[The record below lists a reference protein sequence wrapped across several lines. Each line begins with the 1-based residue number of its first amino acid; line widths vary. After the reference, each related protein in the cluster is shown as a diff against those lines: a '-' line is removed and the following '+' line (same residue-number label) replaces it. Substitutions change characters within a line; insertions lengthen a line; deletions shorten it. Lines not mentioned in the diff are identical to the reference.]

1 MSEGRLRAAAR
12 RWWTA
17 PAPLEV
23 LVGPEH
29 YGRNLGRSW
38 TRLAV
43 LGAPV
48 AIFAVLIDG
57 DLGSIAGGALV
68 SEAVFLALVL
78 GVFRRVDAM
87 PRCVVRVATILAA
100 AVIGLW
106 VALLSPAAGEATV
119 LVPIAAAMSTIW
131 LPGRWS
137 VIAAVSAGT
146 TYAIALGVRDVDAAA
161 QRWIVVFGLTALLVA
176 EMSWVLDRVH
186 TLAEQER
193 LASEEAARLVV
204 AEHAARE
211 ELAELNRTLEARAWR
226 TRWGRSRG
234 SGGCAGSC
242 RPRSPTRPSTGS
254 LQPHRRQIAVVF
266 CDLRGFSAFSN
277 TSEPEEILEV
287 LEAYYEVVGEALR
300 GFGATPGPF
309 QGDGI
314 VAYFNDPEPCDDP
327 AGRAV
332 AMAVSIQEP
341 LDGLCLRWA
350 RRGFDLGHAMGIAYG
365 YATLGTVGFEGRTDY
380 TPLGAVVNMA
390 LRLRDEADWGEILI
404 DGRTHHAVEDRVVAE
419 PCLLELKG
427 FEGQVQAYRLRARR
441 ASRLRCGWVGDLDV
455 GAGSA

>member
-1 MSEGRLRAAAR
+1 VSDSRRRAAAR
-12 RWWTA
+12 RWWDA
-17 PAPLEV
+17 PAPLEA
-23 LVGPEH
+23 LVGPER
-29 YGRNLGRSW
+29 YGRILGRSW
-38 TRLAV
+38 TRLSV
-43 LGAPV
+43 LGAPL
-48 AIFAVLIDG
+48 ATTAVLIDG
-57 DLGSIAGGALV
+57 DLGEADRGAIVAELI
-68 SEAVFLALVL
+68 FLAMVFA
-78 GVFRRVDAM
+78 VFRRVSSL
-87 PRCVVRVATILAA
+87 PQWVVLVATIVAA
-100 AVIGLW
+100 TAIGLW
-106 VALLSPAAGEATV
+106 VGLLGPTAAEVTV
-119 LVPIAAAMSTIW
+119 LVPIAAAMSSIW

-137 VIAAVSAGT
+137 VIATVAAAAA
-146 TYAIALGVRDVDAAA
+146 YALTLVARDVDAAA
-161 QRWIVVFGLTALLVA
+161 QRGVLVFGLTSLLVG
-176 EMSWVLDRVH
+176 EMSWVLARVH

-193 LASEEAARLVV
+193 AASAEAERLAI
-204 AEHAARE
+204 AEHEARE
-211 ELAELNRTLEARAWR
+211 ELAELNRTLEDRVQQQVSEIEGL
-226 TRWGRSRG
+226 GRLR
-234 SGGCAGSC
+234 
-242 RPRSPTRPSTGS
+242 RFVPSQVADAALTGS

-427 FEGQVQAYRLRARR
+427 FEGQVQAYRLR
-441 ASRLRCGWVGDLDV
+441 
-455 GAGSA
+455 GAPGL

>member
-1 MSEGRLRAAAR
+1 VKNSRRRAAAR
-12 RWWTA
+12 RWWDA
-17 PAPLEV
+17 PAPLEA
-23 LVGPEH
+23 LVGPEQ
-29 YGRNLGRSW
+29 YGRILGRSW
-38 TRLAV
+38 TRLSV
-43 LGAPV
+43 LGAPL
-48 AIFAVLIDG
+48 ATTAVLIDG
-57 DLGSIAGGALV
+57 HLGGADRGAIVAELI
-68 SEAVFLALVL
+68 FLALVFA
-78 GVFRRVDAM
+78 VFRRVTST
-87 PRCVVRVATILAA
+87 PQWVVLVATILAA
-100 AVIGLW
+100 TAIGLW
-106 VALLSPAAGEATV
+106 VGLLGPTAAEVTV
-119 LVPIAAAMSTIW
+119 LVPIAAAMSSIW
-131 LPGRWS
+131 LAGRWS
-137 VIAAVSAGT
+137 VIATVAAAAA
-146 TYAIALGVRDVDAAA
+146 YALTLVARDVDAAA
-161 QRWIVVFGLTALLVA
+161 QRGVIVFGLTSLLVG
-176 EMSWVLDRVH
+176 EMSWVLARVH

-193 LASEEAARLVV
+193 AASAEAARLAI
-204 AEHAARE
+204 AEHEARE
-211 ELAELNRTLEARAWR
+211 ELAELNRTLEDRVQQQVSEIEGL
-226 TRWGRSRG
+226 GRLR
-234 SGGCAGSC
+234 
-242 RPRSPTRPSTGS
+242 RFVPSQVADAALAGS

-365 YATLGTVGFEGRTDY
+365 YATLGTVGFEGRSDY

-404 DGRTHHAVEDRVVAE
+404 DGRTHHAVEDRVMAE
-419 PCLLELKG
+419 PCLLDLKG
-427 FEGQVQAYRLRARR
+427 FEGPVQAYRLR
-441 ASRLRCGWVGDLDV
+441 
-455 GAGSA
+455 GAPGL

>member
-1 MSEGRLRAAAR
+1 MSDRRLRAAAR
-12 RWWTA
+12 RWWAA

-23 LVGPEH
+23 LVGADH
-29 YGRNLGRSW
+29 YGRYLGRSW
-38 TRLAV
+38 TRLSV
-43 LGAPV
+43 LGAPL
-48 AIFAVLIDG
+48 AMTAVLIDG
-57 DLGSIAGGALV
+57 ELDRPERWAL
-68 SEAVFLALVL
+68 LAELTFLVL
-78 GVFRRVDAM
+78 VFAVFRRISST
-87 PRCVVRVATILAA
+87 PQPVVLVATIVAA
-100 AVIGLW
+100 SVIGIW
-106 VALLSPAAGEATV
+106 VGLLGPPAAEVTV
-119 LVPIAAAMSTIW
+119 LVPIAAAMSIVW

-137 VIAAVSAGT
+137 LIATVAAGT
-146 TYAIALGVRDVDAAA
+146 AYAATLIIRDVDAAPH
-161 QRWIVVFGLTALLVA
+161 RGVLVFGLTSLLVA

-186 TLAEQER
+186 SLAAQER
-193 LASEEAARLVV
+193 LLSAEAARLVI
-204 AEHAARE
+204 AEHTARE
-211 ELAELNRTLEARAWR
+211 ELAELNRTLEERVEQQVSEIEGL
-226 TRWGRSRG
+226 GRLR
-234 SGGCAGSC
+234 
-242 RPRSPTRPSTGS
+242 RFVPSQVVDAALTGS

-287 LEAYYEVVGEALR
+287 LEGYYDVVGVALR

-309 QGDGI
+309 LGAGI
-314 VAYFNDPEPCDDP
+314 VAYFHDPEPGEDP
-327 AGRAV
+327 AGKAV
-332 AMAVSIQEP
+332 AMAVSLQEP

-427 FEGQVQAYRLRARR
+427 FDGQVQAYRLR
-441 ASRLRCGWVGDLDV
+441 
-455 GAGSA
+455 GAPGL

>member
-1 MSEGRLRAAAR
+1 MSDSRRRAAAR
-12 RWWTA
+12 RWWDA
-17 PAPLEV
+17 PAPLEA
-23 LVGPEH
+23 LVGPEQ
-29 YGRNLGRSW
+29 YGRILGRSW
-38 TRLAV
+38 TRLSV
-43 LGAPV
+43 LGAPL
-48 AIFAVLIDG
+48 ATTAVLIDG
-57 DLGSIAGGALV
+57 HLGGADRGAIVAELI
-68 SEAVFLALVL
+68 FPALVFA
-78 GVFRRVDAM
+78 VFRRVTST
-87 PRCVVRVATILAA
+87 PQWVVLVATILAA
-100 AVIGLW
+100 TAIGLW
-106 VALLSPAAGEATV
+106 VGLLGPTAAEVTV
-119 LVPIAAAMSTIW
+119 LVPIAAAMSSIW
-131 LPGRWS
+131 LAGRWS
-137 VIAAVSAGT
+137 VIATVAAAAA
-146 TYAIALGVRDVDAAA
+146 YALTLVARDVDAAA
-161 QRWIVVFGLTALLVA
+161 QRGVIVFGLTSLLVG
-176 EMSWVLDRVH
+176 EMSWVLARVH

-193 LASEEAARLVV
+193 AASAEAARLAI
-204 AEHAARE
+204 AEHEARE
-211 ELAELNRTLEARAWR
+211 ELAELNRTLEDRVQQQVSEIEGL
-226 TRWGRSRG
+226 GRLR
-234 SGGCAGSC
+234 
-242 RPRSPTRPSTGS
+242 RFVPSQVADAALAGS

-365 YATLGTVGFEGRTDY
+365 YATLGTVGFEGRSDY

-404 DGRTHHAVEDRVVAE
+404 DGRTHHAVEDRVMAE
-419 PCLLELKG
+419 PCLLDLKG
-427 FEGQVQAYRLRARR
+427 FEGPVQAYRLR
-441 ASRLRCGWVGDLDV
+441 
-455 GAGSA
+455 GAPGL

>member
-1 MSEGRLRAAAR
+1 MAR
-12 RWWTA
+12 RWWGS

-23 LVGPEH
+23 LVGPEQ
-29 YGRNLGRSW
+29 YGRSLGRSW

-48 AIFAVLIDG
+48 AMGAFLIDG
-57 DLGSIAGGALV
+57 DLGRVAAGALI

-78 GVFRRVDAM
+78 GVFRRIDAV
-87 PRCVVRVATILAA
+87 PRWVVLAA
-100 AVIGLW
+100 TVLAASVIGLW
-106 VALLSPAAGEATV
+106 VALLAPLAGEAAV
-119 LVPIAAAMSTIW
+119 LVPIAAAMSTVW
-131 LPGRWS
+131 LPARWS
-137 VIAAVSAGT
+137 VIAAFSAGT
-146 TYAIALGVRDVDAAA
+146 AYAVSLVVRDVDAAA
-161 QRWIVVFGLTALLVA
+161 PRWIVVFGLTALLVA

-186 TLAEQER
+186 NLAEQER
-193 LASEEAARLVV
+193 LASEEAARLAV

-211 ELAELNRTLEARAWR
+211 ELAELNRTLEDRVQQQVGEIEGL
-226 TRWGRSRG
+226 GRLR
-234 SGGCAGSC
+234 
-242 RPRSPTRPSTGS
+242 RFVPSQVADAALTGS
-254 LQPHRRQIAVVF
+254 LQPHRRQISVVF

-287 LEAYYEVVGEALR
+287 LEAYYAVVGVGLR
-300 GFGATPGPF
+300 EFGATPGPF

-332 AMAVSIQEP
+332 AMAVSLQEP
-341 LDGLCLRWA
+341 LDELCLRWA

-404 DGRTHHAVEDRVVAE
+404 DGRTHHAVEGRVVAD
-419 PCLLELKG
+419 PCQLDLRG
-427 FEGQVQAYRLRARR
+427 FEGQVQAYRLR
-441 ASRLRCGWVGDLDV
+441 
-455 GAGSA
+455 GAPGL

>member
-1 MSEGRLRAAAR
+1 M
-12 RWWTA
+12 
-17 PAPLEV
+17 
-23 LVGPEH
+23 
-29 YGRNLGRSW
+29 
-38 TRLAV
+38 
-43 LGAPV
+43 V
-48 AIFAVLIDG
+48 AGLIDG
-57 DLGSIAGGALV
+57 NLRSGAGGALV
-68 SEAVFLALVL
+68 AEVIFLTLVFT
-78 GVFRRVDAM
+78 VFRRFSVM
-87 PRCVVRVATILAA
+87 PRWVVLAATIIAA

-106 VALLSPAAGEATV
+106 VALVGPNAGEATV
-119 LVPIAAAMSTIW
+119 LVPVAAAMSTIW

-137 VIAAVSAGT
+137 VIAAMSAGA
-146 TYAIALGVRDVDAAA
+146 TYAIALGVRGVDAAA
-161 QRWIVVFGLTALLVA
+161 PRWIVVFGLTALLMA

-193 LASEEAARLVV
+193 RLSAEAARLVI
-204 AEHAARE
+204 AEHTARE
-211 ELAELNRTLEARAWR
+211 ELAELNRTLEDRVEQQVSEIEGL
-226 TRWGRSRG
+226 GRLR
-234 SGGCAGSC
+234 
-242 RPRSPTRPSTGS
+242 RFVPSQVADAALTGS

-404 DGRTHHAVEDRVVAE
+404 DGRAMHVMEGRLEAEQVE
-419 PCLLELKG
+419 LQLKG
-427 FEGQVQAYRLRARR
+427 FRGSVPAYRL
-441 ASRLRCGWVGDLDV
+441 AS
-455 GAGSA
+455 

>member
-1 MSEGRLRAAAR
+1 VKNSRRRAAAR
-12 RWWTA
+12 RWWDA
-17 PAPLEV
+17 PAPLEA
-23 LVGPEH
+23 LVGPEQ
-29 YGRNLGRSW
+29 YGRILGRSW
-38 TRLAV
+38 TRLSV
-43 LGAPV
+43 LGAPL
-48 AIFAVLIDG
+48 ATTAVLIDG
-57 DLGSIAGGALV
+57 HLGGADRGAIVAELI
-68 SEAVFLALVL
+68 FLALVFA
-78 GVFRRVDAM
+78 VFRRVTST
-87 PRCVVRVATILAA
+87 PQWVVLVATILAA
-100 AVIGLW
+100 TAIGLW
-106 VALLSPAAGEATV
+106 VGLLGPTAAEVTV
-119 LVPIAAAMSTIW
+119 LVPIAAAMSSIW
-131 LPGRWS
+131 LAGRWS
-137 VIAAVSAGT
+137 VIATVAAAAA
-146 TYAIALGVRDVDAAA
+146 YALTLVARDVDAAA
-161 QRWIVVFGLTALLVA
+161 QRGVIVFGLTSLLVG
-176 EMSWVLDRVH
+176 EMSWVLARVH

-193 LASEEAARLVV
+193 AASAEAARLAI
-204 AEHAARE
+204 AEHEARE
-211 ELAELNRTLEARAWR
+211 ELAELNRTLEDRVQQQVSEIEGL
-226 TRWGRSRG
+226 GRLR
-234 SGGCAGSC
+234 
-242 RPRSPTRPSTGS
+242 RFVPSQVADAALAGS

-365 YATLGTVGFEGRTDY
+365 YATLGTVGFEGRSDY

-427 FEGQVQAYRLRARR
+427 FEGQVQAYRLR
-441 ASRLRCGWVGDLDV
+441 
-455 GAGSA
+455 GAPGL

>member
-1 MSEGRLRAAAR
+1 VKNSRRRAAAR
-12 RWWTA
+12 RWWDA
-17 PAPLEV
+17 PAPLEA
-23 LVGPEH
+23 LVGPEQ
-29 YGRNLGRSW
+29 YGRILGRSW
-38 TRLAV
+38 TRLSV
-43 LGAPV
+43 LGAPL
-48 AIFAVLIDG
+48 ATTAVLIDG
-57 DLGSIAGGALV
+57 HLGGADRGAIVAELI
-68 SEAVFLALVL
+68 FLALVFA
-78 GVFRRVDAM
+78 VFRRVTST
-87 PRCVVRVATILAA
+87 PQWVVLVATILAA
-100 AVIGLW
+100 TAIGLW
-106 VALLSPAAGEATV
+106 VGLLGPTAAEVTV
-119 LVPIAAAMSTIW
+119 LVPIAAAMSSIW
-131 LPGRWS
+131 LAGRWS
-137 VIAAVSAGT
+137 VIATVAAAAA
-146 TYAIALGVRDVDAAA
+146 YALTLVARDVDAAA
-161 QRWIVVFGLTALLVA
+161 QRGVIVFGLTSLLVG
-176 EMSWVLDRVH
+176 EMSWVLARVH

-193 LASEEAARLVV
+193 AASAEAARLAI
-204 AEHAARE
+204 AEHEARE
-211 ELAELNRTLEARAWR
+211 ELAELNRTLEDRVQQQVSEIEGL
-226 TRWGRSRG
+226 GRLR
-234 SGGCAGSC
+234 
-242 RPRSPTRPSTGS
+242 RFVPSQVADAALAGS

-365 YATLGTVGFEGRTDY
+365 YATLGTVGFEGRSDY

-419 PCLLELKG
+419 PCLLDLKG
-427 FEGQVQAYRLRARR
+427 FEGPVQAYRLR
-441 ASRLRCGWVGDLDV
+441 
-455 GAGSA
+455 GAPGL

>member
-1 MSEGRLRAAAR
+1 VKNSRRRAAAR
-12 RWWTA
+12 RWWDA
-17 PAPLEV
+17 PAPLEA
-23 LVGPEH
+23 LVGPEQ
-29 YGRNLGRSW
+29 YGRILGRSW
-38 TRLAV
+38 TRLSV
-43 LGAPV
+43 LGAPL
-48 AIFAVLIDG
+48 ATTAVLIG
-57 DLGSIAGGALV
+57 GHLGGADRGAIVAELI
-68 SEAVFLALVL
+68 FLALVFA
-78 GVFRRVDAM
+78 VFRRVTST
-87 PRCVVRVATILAA
+87 PQWVVLVATILAA
-100 AVIGLW
+100 TAIGLW
-106 VALLSPAAGEATV
+106 VGLLGPTAAEVTV
-119 LVPIAAAMSTIW
+119 LVPIAAAMSSIW
-131 LPGRWS
+131 LAGRWS
-137 VIAAVSAGT
+137 VIATVAAAAA
-146 TYAIALGVRDVDAAA
+146 YALTLVARDVDAAA
-161 QRWIVVFGLTALLVA
+161 QRGVIVFGLTSLLVG
-176 EMSWVLDRVH
+176 EMSWVLARVH

-193 LASEEAARLVV
+193 AASAEAARLAI
-204 AEHAARE
+204 AEHEARE
-211 ELAELNRTLEARAWR
+211 ELAELNRTLEDRVQQQVSEIEGL
-226 TRWGRSRG
+226 GRLR
-234 SGGCAGSC
+234 
-242 RPRSPTRPSTGS
+242 RFVPSQVADAALAGS

-365 YATLGTVGFEGRTDY
+365 YATLGTVGFEGRSDY

-404 DGRTHHAVEDRVVAE
+404 DGRTHHAVEDRVMAE
-419 PCLLELKG
+419 PCLLDLKG
-427 FEGQVQAYRLRARR
+427 FEGPVQAYRLR
-441 ASRLRCGWVGDLDV
+441 
-455 GAGSA
+455 GAPGL

>member
-1 MSEGRLRAAAR
+1 VSDSRRRAAAR
-12 RWWTA
+12 RWWDA
-17 PAPLEV
+17 PAPLEA
-23 LVGPEH
+23 LVGPEQ
-29 YGRNLGRSW
+29 YGRILGRSW
-38 TRLAV
+38 TRLSV
-43 LGAPV
+43 LGAPL
-48 AIFAVLIDG
+48 ATTAVLIDG
-57 DLGSIAGGALV
+57 DLGGADRGAIVAELI
-68 SEAVFLALVL
+68 FLALVFA
-78 GVFRRVDAM
+78 VFRRVTSL
-87 PRCVVRVATILAA
+87 PQWVVLVATIVAA
-100 AVIGLW
+100 TAIGLW
-106 VALLSPAAGEATV
+106 VGLLGPTAAEVTV
-119 LVPIAAAMSTIW
+119 LVPIAAAMSSIW

-137 VIAAVSAGT
+137 VIATVSAAAA
-146 TYAIALGVRDVDAAA
+146 YALTLLARDVDAAA
-161 QRWIVVFGLTALLVA
+161 QRGLLVFGLTSLLVG
-176 EMSWVLDRVH
+176 EMSWVLARVH

-193 LASEEAARLVV
+193 AASSEAERLAI
-204 AEHAARE
+204 AEHEARE
-211 ELAELNRTLEARAWR
+211 ELAELNRTLEDRVEQQVSEIEGL
-226 TRWGRSRG
+226 GRLR
-234 SGGCAGSC
+234 
-242 RPRSPTRPSTGS
+242 RFVPSQVADAALTGS

-419 PCLLELKG
+419 PCLLDLKG
-427 FEGQVQAYRLRARR
+427 FEGQVQAYRLR
-441 ASRLRCGWVGDLDV
+441 
-455 GAGSA
+455 GAPGL

>member
-1 MSEGRLRAAAR
+1 LFSLCGGLGRLRR
-12 RWWTA
+12 FV
-17 PAPLEV
+17 P
-23 LVGPEH
+23 
-29 YGRNLGRSW
+29 SQ
-38 TRLAV
+38 
-43 LGAPV
+43 V
-48 AIFAVLIDG
+48 A
-57 DLGSIAGGALV
+57 
-68 SEAVFLALVL
+68 
-78 GVFRRVDAM
+78 
-87 PRCVVRVATILAA
+87 
-100 AVIGLW
+100 
-106 VALLSPAAGEATV
+106 
-119 LVPIAAAMSTIW
+119 
-131 LPGRWS
+131 
-137 VIAAVSAGT
+137 
-146 TYAIALGVRDVDAAA
+146 DAA
-161 QRWIVVFGLTALLVA
+161 
-176 EMSWVLDRVH
+176 
-186 TLAEQER
+186 LA
-193 LASEEAARLVV
+193 
-204 AEHAARE
+204 
-211 ELAELNRTLEARAWR
+211 
-226 TRWGRSRG
+226 
-234 SGGCAGSC
+234 
-242 RPRSPTRPSTGS
+242 GS

-365 YATLGTVGFEGRTDY
+365 YATLGTVGFEGRSDY

-427 FEGQVQAYRLRARR
+427 FEGQVQAYRLR
-441 ASRLRCGWVGDLDV
+441 
-455 GAGSA
+455 GAPGL